1 MFDKEMIKEVLRD
14 SPGLTGKQIAKT
26 LGVADKSAFN
36 KFLYANSEGLRQD
49 DDWKWFLADDLHVL
63 DLAAPASWIAEDDF
77 EDCLTAS
84 GCLLSSHANNCVIR
98 FPENCKILLIAGAR
112 VIALANQAAHRGK
125 SVELDFS
132 GCPGTKHYLDRLG
145 FFEHLSNSVSVLP
158 ERPVDSKA
166 RRYRGNSENLVEIA
180 SINLDTFDYSLPKH
194 LTQRFAFHAGEN
206 YYQSAFTIFSELI
219 GNVQEH
225 SETPLPGFVA
235 LQLYKGNRRHRRHIQ
250 TVISDS
256 GLGIGLTLK
265 RNLKRHYPGL
275 SKQLDL
281 AGEDSDI
288 HLVSQALTQGG
299 LSQFGSDPDEAARG
313 LGLKRTQTHA
323 AKYDAVVIVRQPNF
337 ELKIVYKDG
346 ELAKIIENKGLSRI
360 EGTQVCFDF
369 FLD

>member
-1 MFDKEMIKEVLRD
+1 MMFDKEKIKEVLRD

-26 LGVADKSAFN
+26 LGVRDKSALN
-36 KFLYANSEGLRQD
+36 KFLYANSEGLKQD
-49 DDWKWFLADDLHVL
+49 DDWKWYLADDHYVL
-63 DLAAPASWIAEDDF
+63 DLVAPASWIGEDDF
-77 EDCLTAS
+77 EDCLTAA
-84 GCLLSSHANNCVIR
+84 GCLLSSHANKCTLY

-112 VIALANQAAHRGK
+112 VIALANQAASRGK
-125 SVELDFS
+125 AVELDFRK
-132 GCPGTKHYLDRLG
+132 CPGTKHYLDRLG

-158 ERPVDSKA
+158 ARPVDSKA

-194 LTQRFAFHAGEN
+194 LTQRFAHHAGED

-235 LQLYKGNRRHRRHIQ
+235 LQLYKGKRRHIQ

-256 GLGIGLTLK
+256 GLGIGTTLK
-265 RNLKRHYPGL
+265 RNLKKYYPEL
-275 SKQLDL
+275 SKQLDM
-281 AGEDSDI
+281 ASVDSDI

-299 LSQFGSDPDEAARG
+299 LSQFGSNPNEAARG
-313 LGLKRTQTHA
+313 LGLKRTQSHA
-323 AKYDAVVIVRQPNF
+323 AKYDAVVVVRQPDF

-346 ELAKIIENKGLSRI
+346 ELAETIKKKGLSRI